1 MVRAGQLFV
10 LSNFLSPHSSLIAR
24 HTAAQFMVWSD
35 CTNGAFRGMV
45 TFPGW
50 RLNFPDKL
58 CIMKGRE
65 FSKTLETGRKT
76 DVRSITDSKRMTAIW
91 LIRLLLMA
99 AAMLIVAVELLH
111 ASPFIG
117 VIVGVGSLAA
127 AAIFGCW
134 YIPAYFR
141 RYGVTV
147 QDGIVRIRH
156 GVLYTAETEIPL
168 RHVLT
173 VSVSATPLMRL
184 FDVRMVTLGLS
195 SHRFLLHCVCAAEIE
210 ELIACC
216 GKAEP

>member
-1 MVRAGQLFV
+1 M
-10 LSNFLSPHSSLIAR
+10 
-24 HTAAQFMVWSD
+24 
-35 CTNGAFRGMV
+35 
-45 TFPGW
+45 
-50 RLNFPDKL
+50 
-58 CIMKGRE
+58 
-65 FSKTLETGRKT
+65 
-76 DVRSITDSKRMTAIW
+76 RSITDSKKMTVIW

-111 ASPFIG
+111 ASPFVG
-117 VIVGVGSLAA
+117 VLVGVGSLSA

-141 RYGVTV
+141 RYDVTV
-147 QDGIVRIRH
+147 RDGIVRIRH
-156 GVLYTAETEIPL
+156 GVLYTSQTEIPL

-195 SHRFLLHCVCAAEIE
+195 SHRLLLHCVCAEEIDA
-210 ELIACC
+210 LVDCC